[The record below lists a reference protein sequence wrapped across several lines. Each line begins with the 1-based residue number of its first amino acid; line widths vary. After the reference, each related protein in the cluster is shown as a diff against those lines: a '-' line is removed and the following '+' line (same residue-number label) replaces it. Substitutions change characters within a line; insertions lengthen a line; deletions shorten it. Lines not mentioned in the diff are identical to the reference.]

1 MNIVREAYAGTLES
15 SDLMVRIA
23 PGPDGPG
30 SVDGVD
36 ITVTSIVMAQ
46 FGDAIESEIA
56 QTLAKLGVTNAAVS
70 ADDKGALDCVI
81 RARVQAAVARA
92 ADTAVTPWGKAS

>member
-15 SDLMVRIA
+15 SDLTVRIA
-23 PGPDGPG
+23 PGTG
-30 SVDGVD
+30 GVE
-36 ITVTSIVMAQ
+36 IFVTSIVATQ
-46 FGDAIESEIA
+46 FGAAIKAEIA
-56 QTLAKLGVTNAAVS
+56 NTLAQLGVASCIVT

-92 ADTAVTPWGKAS
+92 ADGKITLWGNAS

>member
-15 SDLMVRIA
+15 SDLMVRVA
-23 PGPDGPG
+23 PGKGTLDV
-30 SVDGVD
+30 S
-36 ITVTSIVMAQ
+36 VTSIVMAQ
-46 FGDAIESEIA
+46 FGDAIRQEIEK
-56 QTLAKLGVTNAAVS
+56 TLAGLGVSSAMVT

-92 ADTAVTPWGKAS
+92 TDGPVVPWRCAS

>member
-23 PGPDGPG
+23 PGDG
-30 SVDGVD
+30 GVD
-36 ITVTSIVMAQ
+36 IAVTSIVMAQ
-46 FGDAIESEIA
+46 FGEAIRAEIGK
-56 QTLAKLGVTNAAVS
+56 TLEELGVTNASVT

-81 RARVQAAVARA
+81 KARVQAAVARA
-92 ADTAVTPWGKAS
+92 ADGPVKAWGGA